1 MHCFKCGKTLP
12 PEAAT
17 CPSCGAATP
26 YNVTASTPG
35 AFNARPDSA
44 VPDNTGEEQAP
55 PVVSQGGETPQIER
69 TVLQQPPQ
77 PEPAES
83 KNVERTALQQ
93 PSPPDI
99 PAPQAVVE
107 RTVLQQP
114 PQPDK
119 AQSTPAQQQ
128 GSPQPAPPSSSPTW
142 QPPSLMP
149 GQPGAAQPQQ
159 GQSWPQQGPWP
170 SQQGPA
176 QPFPWPQQGQQP
188 IGPQS
193 YPAWQQPQ
201 QPWPQPFPGQQPPQ
215 QGPWQPQPGM
225 PQPMLWPQPF
235 PGQQPPQQG
244 PWQPQPGVPQP
255 FPGQQGQQ
263 LVAPQ
268 SYPAWQQ
275 PGAVQPQQGQ
285 PWPQPFPGQSQ
296 FQSSPAWQQP
306 QMGMAQPVPAQLVS
320 QATPA
325 PAAQALPSQQMPQRR
340 GLSLEMILLLVII
353 ALVVIGGSG
362 LLYYTTVAHPAN
374 RHAQATSVAQ
384 DFLTAQTQSMSPQSI
399 YNRTTRGKP
408 AINDPLSSANG
419 SIWSESSQGNGRC
432 LFTNGAFHTH
442 LSGKGSFIVCFANST
457 RLSDFAFQVQM
468 TIASGLRGG
477 LLFRTGNTQA
487 NSYAFDAT
495 SDGFYAFTVINGT
508 NGIALSSGPSPAI
521 KTGLNQSNLLT
532 VIARGNDIYL
542 YINKQYIAKVNDS
555 TFSSG
560 KIGLYALSGD
570 NPQAD
575 IAFSN
580 AQVWKL

>member
-1 MHCFKCGKTLP
+1 MPIRLCWKLSSSIDREEKLIMHCFKCGKTLP

-55 PVVSQGGETPQIER
+55 PVVSQGGETPQ
-69 TVLQQPPQ
+69 
-77 PEPAES
+77 
-83 KNVERTALQQ
+83 
-93 PSPPDI
+93 
-99 PAPQAVVE
+99 VE

-201 QPWPQPFPGQQPPQ
+201 QP
-215 QGPWQPQPGM
+215 
-225 PQPMLWPQPF
+225 WPQPF

-374 RHAQATSVAQ
+374 LHAQATSVAQ

-495 SDGFYAFTVINGT
+495 SDGFYALTVINGT